1 MSSDFLGRVNR
12 RAFLRTLGA
21 TVAAGSITD
30 RVFTGQL
37 PGLSSMA
44 WDPVRVQGI
53 VRVAGAGA
61 GQVAVSDGRN
71 VAVTGAD
78 GTFTLVSDTRHPYLF
93 VSLPATA
100 AIPLSPRGSAAFH
113 QPIIADVHGE
123 ASVTFDLLRA
133 AADEHRH
140 GFLVLADPQSLDMED
155 MGTLNATTVPDV
167 RASVRAM
174 SGRRFFGVGC
184 GDLMFDHLELF
195 PEYEKAVQAMGIP
208 FFQVL
213 GNHDADRVRTDE
225 MSAATFLRTFGPANY
240 SFNRGDVHYV
250 VLDDVFWI
258 DDGYIGYLSQ
268 EQLDWL
274 QADLAVIEKGRRV
287 VVFVHIPPYC
297 TTHLRWGSKRPEKS
311 MVVNNRQALYDILA
325 PYKAHIIAGH
335 QHESEHVVDSG
346 VSIHVAGAV
355 CGAWWTGP
363 VCCDGT
369 PNGYAVYEVNGEELT
384 WRYKATGE
392 SFDMQVR
399 AYDRGTDAAALSDVI
414 ANVWDWDPS
423 WTVVWYEDGIRKG
436 KMEQRRDFDPLAA
449 QLYKGPEIPKKH
461 PWADP
466 WQSDHMFRATCSPAA
481 KDILV
486 EATDG
491 FGRKYTAM
499 CR

>member
-1 MSSDFLGRVNR
+1 MSSDLFGRLNR

-21 TVAAGSITD
+21 TVAAGSIAD
-30 RVFTGQL
+30 RIFAGQI
-37 PGLSSMA
+37 PDVAQSA
-44 WDPVRVQGI
+44 WTPVRVQGV
-53 VRVAGAGA
+53 VRVGGT
-61 GQVAVSDGRN
+61 GLGRVAVSDGRS
-71 VAVTGAD
+71 VALTAAD
-78 GTFTLVSDTRHPYLF
+78 GTFTLLTDSRRPHVF
-93 VSLPATA
+93 VSVPSA
-100 AIPLSPRGSAAFH
+100 AEVPLSPLGSAALYR
-113 QPIIADVHGE
+113 PIVADANGE
-123 ASVTFDLLRA
+123 ASAVFDLA
-133 AADEHRH
+133 KSASADRKHA
-140 GFLVLADPQSLDMED
+140 FFVLADPQMLDMED
-155 MGTLNATTVPDV
+155 MGTLGATTVPDV
-167 RASVRAM
+167 IATARAL
-174 SGRRFFGVGC
+174 SGRRVFGVGC
-184 GDLMFDHLELF
+184 GDLVFDSLQLL
-195 PEYEKAVQAMGIP
+195 PEYEKAVKQMGIP

-213 GNHDADRVRTDE
+213 GNHDTDHQHTDDL
-225 MSAATFLRTFGPANY
+225 SAGSFMRSFGPATY

-268 EQLDWL
+268 EQLEWL

-287 VVFVHIPPYC
+287 VVFMHIPPYC
-297 TTHLRWGSKRPEKS
+297 TTNLRWGDKRPDKA

-325 PYKAHIIAGH
+325 PYKSHIIAGH
-335 QHESEHVVDSG
+335 QHESEHVMDG
-346 VSIHVAGAV
+346 GIHTHVAGAV

-369 PNGYAVYEVNGEELT
+369 PNGYAVYEVNGEELS

-392 SFDMQVR
+392 SFDMQIR
-399 AYDRGTDAAALSDVI
+399 AYDRGTDAAALSDII

-449 QLYKGPEIPKKH
+449 QLYKGPEAPKKH

-466 WQSDHMFRATCSPAA
+466 WQADHMFRATCAPSA